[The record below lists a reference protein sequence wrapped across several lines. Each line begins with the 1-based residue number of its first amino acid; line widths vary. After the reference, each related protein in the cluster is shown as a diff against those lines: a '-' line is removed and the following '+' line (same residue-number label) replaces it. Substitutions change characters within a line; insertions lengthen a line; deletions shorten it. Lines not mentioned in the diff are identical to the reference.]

1 MSGTHKPRPTGLSLV
16 ALFAAAMLAAQ
27 AHAGTLSFSVDLRT
41 GAADRPPAP
50 YIAFKDVP
58 VDANHDGW
66 YETVLRINLNDPKIG
81 NPYNVVEFQVEY
93 DAEPAGQVN
102 LNIGDSRTND
112 SGGGDSGTQSNDAE
126 INIGNDEGHGTDLY
140 IFGKDGTPTPGNLL
154 ECVPGFVANG
164 VVARLTIGNQHIS
177 WTNNRGKCGSLSS
190 PQLFALA
197 GQPDSEGQVNYEIYA
212 AFNRV
217 IAGPRRFG
225 SGVKQ
230 VTVILSS
237 NSNDAA
243 GRASDR
249 QPVGEAKSSRIPAV
263 STPSTVRA
271 ADTLSVSEAKS
282 IRLPAVADHVL
293 AAGGGRYLLL
303 QFPTLVKLGVYDLTH
318 DNITGYIPLPSNNT
332 VVACSLHNIVV
343 LATDKRVI
351 QRWNIEPLRKELT
364 VALDVPEQ
372 IEGIT
377 MGYASEGPILATT
390 SRGPRFVSLQTLKP
404 MGLPTEGRGD
414 WSGRVIGVAS
424 ADGQTFA
431 GWARGVSPT
440 GVRRLQIQG
449 DKLVARYDH
458 ASAGV
463 LLPSWDGTYL
473 FGYQNIYDSD
483 LHLVGGDRFRGTLLV
498 PALHPAYFIAIPM
511 PDRFQLRNR
520 NASYNPAIYTV
531 ADRTKLLDLDPLTE
545 LQPES
550 RSSGMGYGEDLS
562 MHERMF
568 FVPQHGRLVTLAHSR
583 DRLVS
588 RGFDIIAALNR
599 VGIDYLFV
607 DSVPPLIAKP
617 GGAYRYRLQVKSK
630 TGGVKFTL
638 DSGPEGMTLSKD
650 GLIRWDV
657 PADIEAGQ
665 HGVIITVE
673 DASGQTL
680 LHSFT
685 IRTEGAGPTL
695 RRR

>member
-1 MSGTHKPRPTGLSLV
+1 
-16 ALFAAAMLAAQ
+16 MLAAQ

-41 GAADRPPAP
+41 GVADRPPAP
-50 YIAFKDVP
+50 YIAFKDAP
-58 VDANHDGW
+58 VDTNHDGW

-93 DAEPAGQVN
+93 GAEPAGQVN

-112 SGGGDSGTQSNDAE
+112 SGGGDSRTQSNDAE
-126 INIGNDEGHGTDLY
+126 ISIGNAEGHGTVLY
-140 IFGKDGTPTPGNLL
+140 IFGKDGTPNPGNLL

-177 WTNNRGKCGSLSS
+177 WANNRGKCGSLSS
-190 PQLFALA
+190 PHLFALA
-197 GQPDSEGQVNYEIYA
+197 GQPDREGQVNYEIYA

-225 SGVKQ
+225 SGVKR
-230 VTVILSS
+230 VTVFLSS
-237 NSNDAA
+237 GSIDA
-243 GRASDR
+243 
-249 QPVGEAKSSRIPAV
+249 
-263 STPSTVRA
+263 TVRA
-271 ADTLSVSEAKS
+271 ADRQSVGEAKS
-282 IRLPAVADHVL
+282 IRLPAAPTPSTERAADAQAVGEAKSIRLPGVADHVV

-303 QFPTLVKLGVYDLTH
+303 QFPKLVKLGVYDLTH
-318 DNITGYIPLPSNNT
+318 DKLTGYIPLPSNET
-332 VVACSLHNIVV
+332 AVACSLHNIVV
-343 LATDKRVI
+343 LATDKKVI

-372 IEGIT
+372 IEGIA
-377 MGYASEGPILATT
+377 MGFASEGPILATT
-390 SRGPRFVSLQTLKP
+390 SGGPRFVSLQTLKP
-404 MGLPTEGRGD
+404 MGLSMESRGNWGD
-414 WSGRVIGVAS
+414 RVTAVAS

-431 GWARGVSPT
+431 GWARGVSHA

-458 ASAGV
+458 TSAGV
-463 LLPSWDGTYL
+463 LIPSWDGTYL
-473 FGYQNIYDSD
+473 FGFQNIYDSN
-483 LHLVGGDRFRGTLLV
+483 LHLVGGDRFRGALML

-511 PDRFQLRNR
+511 QDRFQVRNH
-520 NASYNPAIYTV
+520 NASFGPVVYTV

-550 RSSGMGYGEDLS
+550 RSIGMAYGEEMS
-562 MHERMF
+562 MHERVF
-568 FVPQHGRLVTLAHSR
+568 FVPQHGRLVTLAYSR

-588 RGFDIIAALNR
+588 RAFDIIAAMNR
-599 VGIDYLFV
+599 AGIDYLFV
-607 DSVPPLIAKP
+607 DSVPPLLAKP
-617 GGAYRYRLQVKSK
+617 GGAYRYQLQVKSK

-638 DSGPEGMTLSKD
+638 DSGPEGMTLSPN
-650 GLIRWDV
+650 GLIKWDV
-657 PADIEAGQ
+657 PANIEAGQ
-665 HGVIITVE
+665 HGVIITVD

-685 IRTEGAGPTL
+685 IRTECAGPTL
-695 RRR
+695 KAR